1 MILSITIL
9 YIGLSLLDI
18 YYDFDWK
25 EFTSLVITIPLL
37 GMAIC
42 ILSGSL
48 LFLVWLLFFLIE
60 YKSILK

>member
-1 MILSITIL
+1 MVIL

-25 EFTSLVITIPLL
+25 DFSLLLITIPML
-37 GMAIC
+37 GMALCLI
-42 ILSGSL
+42 SGSL
-48 LFLVWLLFFLIE
+48 IFFIWMFLFLVE

>member
-1 MILSITIL
+1 MITSITIF

-18 YYDFDWK
+18 YYDFDWV
-25 EFTSLVITIPLL
+25 EFSKLLITIPIL

-42 ILSGSL
+42 FVSGSLIFFIWLL
-48 LFLVWLLFFLIE
+48 LFLVE

>member
-25 EFTSLVITIPLL
+25 EFTSLVVTIPLL

-48 LFLVWLLFFLIE
+48 LFIVWLLFFLIE

>member
-25 EFTSLVITIPLL
+25 EFTSLVLTIPLL
-37 GMAIC
+37 GLAIC

>member
-25 EFTSLVITIPLL
+25 EFTSLVVTIPLL

>member
-1 MILSITIL
+1 MILSITIF

-25 EFTSLVITIPLL
+25 EFTSLVVTIPIL
-37 GMAIC
+37 GMVIC

>member
-25 EFTSLVITIPLL
+25 EFTSLVLTIPLL